1 MTYISATVK
10 GGKIE
15 KLFRSLGEIVLKHSK
30 WWIKFLISYIYI
42 GIFPV
47 LLLGIFFYSGY
58 KMSVYKEIENS
69 NYSILTQALY
79 KTDNMVEKM
88 NSIAY
93 HLSGIYAEGNDLRE
107 YSGRMPEVDD
117 AIIMQQLK
125 TYNGLIEGVPI
136 QTLLYIRGGK
146 YIYTE
151 DGKTLYSDFEESKK
165 DYGDLTMSS
174 FFGMINSLKYNTSI
188 KLYQPEG
195 DDVQSQSLVYY
206 LYPVPY
212 MESLPVATLCF
223 SVQYSDM
230 YGALENYLGEL
241 SADVYLYNEYYRN
254 IFSSASGKME
264 TEDRTRLEEVMIN
277 IKGTG
282 VFERKIDNR
291 SYVIMRRVSQNSGF
305 SIVTVSEKEAFYSR
319 ADSFEKTMLIVVV
332 LLSAIAVALAVV
344 LSKRSY
350 NPIKQLLHEVTGKNM
365 PEDETSLNEFEIIQ
379 SYWSDI
385 KHKNQELNSLVDRQR
400 PIIVASALHTL
411 LERRLSDSEEIDFVL
426 KSANISLL
434 HPYFFVIMIPLP
446 PPDSME
452 QDISKSI
459 LSLVHG
465 RVNQLWHLYGI
476 DMIMENSIAVIVN
489 CAVKEIEGEDAR
501 KAVAGLIQSEILK
514 VWRDGLNLLVGRI
527 YEQTSDINASYI
539 ETTVI
544 ASDYPIR
551 GTSEII
557 YFEQISQ
564 GNQDNKY
571 PVLEQAIYI
580 QCIKQANKDAAL
592 KALEEM
598 IEVISDTGS
607 YLITQCLC
615 YDIINMVIKTV
626 NQLKGFDMNRL
637 EIKRMCAFSSLE
649 EFRQSCMAVTELI
662 CDQYEAF
669 KESEHLK
676 LRSGIIN
683 YVSSN
688 YTELSMCLDDV
699 ANQFDVTANYVS
711 RFFKQE
717 TGCSFIQYITML
729 RMDRAKELLITT
741 DIQIKEIVSSIGYID
756 VANFIRKFKSYEGI
770 TPNQYREA
778 MRGR

>member
-1 MTYISATVK
+1 MAE
-10 GGKIE
+10 E

-69 NYSILTQALY
+69 NYSFLTQALY

-93 HLSGIYAEGNDLRE
+93 HLSGTYAEGNDLRE

-151 DGKTLYSDFEESKK
+151 DGKTLYMDFEASKK

-195 DDVQSQSLVYY
+195 DDSQNQSLVYY

-230 YGALENYLGEL
+230 YGALENYLGSL

-254 IFSSASGKME
+254 IFSSALNKIKA
-264 TEDRTRLEEVMIN
+264 EDRTRLEEAVAN

-282 VFERKIDNR
+282 VFERKIDNK
-291 SYVIMRRVSQNSGF
+291 SYVIMRGVSLNSGF

-332 LLSAIAVALAVV
+332 LLSAIAVALAIV

-365 PEDETSLNEFEIIQ
+365 PEDEKSLNEFEIIQ

-411 LERRLSDSEEIDFVL
+411 LERRISDSEEIDFVL

-446 PPDSME
+446 LPDSME

-465 RVNQLWHLYGI
+465 RVNPLWHLYGI

-489 CAVKEIEGEDAR
+489 CAAKEIEGEDAR
-501 KAVAGLIQSEILK
+501 KTVAGLIQSEILK
-514 VWRDGLNLLVGRI
+514 IWRDGLNLMVGRI

-557 YFEQISQ
+557 CFEQISQ
-564 GNQDNKY
+564 GKQDNKY

-598 IEVISDTGS
+598 IGVISDTGS

-615 YDIINMVIKTV
+615 YDIINMIIKTV

-649 EFRQSCMAVTELI
+649 EFRQSCITVTELI

-741 DIQIKEIVSSIGYID
+741 DIQVKEIVSSIGYID